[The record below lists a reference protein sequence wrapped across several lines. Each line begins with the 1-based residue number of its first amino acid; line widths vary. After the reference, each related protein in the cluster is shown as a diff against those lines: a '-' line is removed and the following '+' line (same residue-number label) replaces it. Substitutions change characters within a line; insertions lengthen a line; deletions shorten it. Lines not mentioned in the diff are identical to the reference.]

1 MYDKDTS
8 FLDCN
13 EILYKHQYGFRV
25 KHSTIHPI
33 IHLIDQC
40 EEVTIINQKNHPGHA
55 PLNVECRNIHLT
67 GLSYTFYT

>member
-1 MYDKDTS
+1 MYAKVLS
-8 FLDCN
+8 FIGSSK
-13 EILYKHQYGFRV
+13 ILYKHQYGFRA

-55 PLNVECRNIHLT
+55 PLNVECRNIPLT